1 MRTRDRHTT
10 RIVAAGLA
18 TAAGLALAGCGA
30 EEEPEAGT
38 DVEDVVEGEVVETTA
53 PGEDAEAVAEPGAP
67 YIGPYNREFYDE
79 AETTYA
85 GQEVT
90 LTGEVEEV
98 FSTDSPT
105 AITISDPNDLEL
117 GDLLVI
123 SETAMADLEQ
133 DQVVEVVGTVQ
144 ADFQLTQVETELALD
159 LEDEWF
165 QDFEGDPYIEAT
177 EIRMEGT

>member
-1 MRTRDRHTT
+1 MAGSGAELEALTGFDMLRYLTNSVIVVAVTVVVSLALGLVGSV
-10 RIVAAGLA
+10 VAA
-18 TAAGLALAGCGA
+18 CGA
-30 EEEPEAGT
+30 
-38 DVEDVVEGEVVETTA
+38 A
-53 PGEDAEAVAEPGAP
+53 P
-67 YIGPYNREFYDE
+67 
-79 AETTYA
+79 
-85 GQEVT
+85 
-90 LTGEVEEV
+90 
-98 FSTDSPT
+98 SPT

-177 EIRMEGT
+177 GINMDAPAQ